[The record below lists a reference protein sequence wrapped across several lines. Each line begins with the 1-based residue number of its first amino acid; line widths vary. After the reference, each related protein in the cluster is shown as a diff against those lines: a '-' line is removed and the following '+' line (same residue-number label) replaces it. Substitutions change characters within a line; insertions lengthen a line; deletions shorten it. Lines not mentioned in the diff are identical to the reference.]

1 MGVAA
6 SGGDH
11 LGMQANLHRRWVL
24 VPNEGTG
31 RLAGG
36 GRVRRY
42 SLAPAARR
50 TTWTAPR
57 APFAAS
63 SALRPPPTIRCGR

>member
-1 MGVAA
+1 MVVAA
-6 SGGDH
+6 SGCDH
-11 LGMQANLHRRWVL
+11 LGMEANPHRRWVL
-24 VPNEGTG
+24 VPNARRG

-50 TTWTAPR
+50 ATAGGAAR
-57 APFAAS
+57 AE
-63 SALRPPPTIRCGR
+63 RR